1 MTELE
6 KTVAAQTPAVSAE
19 LEQRCAGM
27 PAAAEQAGRELEA
40 RYYTRLAEEAQEDGS
55 KELSPAGLSLE
66 AEVRE
71 ELEVLRRASRSL
83 AAACQAV
90 DNMADELSARTRD
103 MRKAKDRKWYAPN
116 PPANSAIDLAEVR
129 QNHFAQ
135 GLNIYKVLLICI
147 VGSFAGVVI
156 EMLWCLITNGYVES
170 RAGLVYGPFNLLY
183 GAGAVFLTL
192 ALYKYRNRGYQWS
205 FAGGFL
211 VGSILEYVCSWA
223 QEALLGSRSW
233 DYSAMPLNLN
243 GRICL
248 LYSVFWGV
256 LGILWIKDL
265 YPRMA
270 KYILKLPN
278 RWGRPLTWAFTVFLI
293 LNAAVSCLAVGR
305 WAQRLEAGPAQGGF
319 WAFVDERFPDERMER
334 IFANMEFGTKAP
346 VD

>member
-170 RAGLVYGPFNLLY
+170 RA
-183 GAGAVFLTL
+183 AVH
-192 ALYKYRNRGYQWS
+192 
-205 FAGGFL
+205 
-211 VGSILEYVCSWA
+211 
-223 QEALLGSRSW
+223 
-233 DYSAMPLNLN
+233 
-243 GRICL
+243 
-248 LYSVFWGV
+248 
-256 LGILWIKDL
+256 
-265 YPRMA
+265 
-270 KYILKLPN
+270 
-278 RWGRPLTWAFTVFLI
+278 
-293 LNAAVSCLAVGR
+293 
-305 WAQRLEAGPAQGGF
+305 
-319 WAFVDERFPDERMER
+319 
-334 IFANMEFGTKAP
+334 
-346 VD
+346 